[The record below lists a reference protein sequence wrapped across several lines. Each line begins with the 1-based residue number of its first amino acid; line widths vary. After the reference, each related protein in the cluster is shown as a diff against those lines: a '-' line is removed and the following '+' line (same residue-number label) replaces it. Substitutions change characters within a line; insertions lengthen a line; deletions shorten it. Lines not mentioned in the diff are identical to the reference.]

1 MLKSSRETEL
11 AKLFET
17 TYRAWMVTCFQEMHR
32 IARYFGASF
41 EEVVDFLADTHQVR
55 LDRPVMFPGV
65 IGRHCVIPNV
75 ELILEKY
82 DSKLLRLILESN
94 EKRKEEMEDE
104 EIKQEVEKVKQIAED
119 LQRNITKKTIKSS
132 TY

>member
-1 MLKSSRETEL
+1 
-11 AKLFET
+11 
-17 TYRAWMVTCFQEMHR
+17 MHR
-32 IARYFGASF
+32 ITRHFGAKF
-41 EEVVDFLADTHQVR
+41 EDVVDFLADTHRVR
-55 LDRPVMFPGV
+55 LDRPVMFPDV

-104 EIKQEVEKVKQIAED
+104 EIKREVEKVKQIAED
-119 LQRNITKKTIKSS
+119 LQKDITKRL
-132 TY
+132 

>member
-1 MLKSSRETEL
+1 
-11 AKLFET
+11 
-17 TYRAWMVTCFQEMHR
+17 
-32 IARYFGASF
+32 
-41 EEVVDFLADTHQVR
+41 
-55 LDRPVMFPGV
+55 MFPGV

-104 EIKQEVEKVKQIAED
+104 EIKREVEKVKQIAED
-119 LQRNITKKTIKSS
+119 LQKDITKRL
-132 TY
+132 